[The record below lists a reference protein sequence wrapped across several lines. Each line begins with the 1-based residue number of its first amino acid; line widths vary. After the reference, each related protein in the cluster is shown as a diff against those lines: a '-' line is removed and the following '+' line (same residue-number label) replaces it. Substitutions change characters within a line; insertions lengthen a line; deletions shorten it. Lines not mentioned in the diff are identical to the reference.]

1 MGERSLVHQEGLFC
15 LFGGLSLIRRRV
27 KECVVA
33 QRLNFPLVVQG
44 VQGVLV
50 EGRL

>member
-1 MGERSLVHQEGLFC
+1 MGEGSSVHKELLFC
-15 LFGGLSLIRRRV
+15 LFGGVSLIRRRV

-33 QRLNFPLVVQG
+33 QRVNVPLVVQG